1 MGCFA
6 VFAAVCL
13 VLLWCF
19 APRRQAWIGT
29 LLMVLVAALLMGKR

>member
-13 VLLWCF
+13 VLLWTC

-29 LLMVLVAALLMGKR
+29 LLMVLVAALLMVRM